1 MRLSTI
7 ALRNVRRHLS
17 RSALLVIAISVTT
30 CVVVTLFLVTKSA
43 EQDLSRK
50 VDQYGANIVVVPRSS
65 DLPLVY
71 GGVQVGGVTYDVE
84 PLSAEDESKI
94 RGIEA
99 RDNLSTIAPKL
110 VERGE
115 VNGEQA
121 LVVGVRW
128 PDELAIKRWWE
139 VVGERPSAADH
150 ALLGSRAA
158 ERLGISAGEDVE
170 IEGETFR
177 VTGVLGSTGTQE
189 DELVYID
196 LATAQRLWDRPGELS
211 LIEVA
216 AYCSTCP
223 IETINAQISAEI
235 PNARVSALLKAAAS
249 REILVGQFRLFSLVL
264 SVLMILV
271 GCLIVLTTTLGSV
284 RDRRGEI
291 GIFRS
296 IGYRRRHIVRIILL
310 ENMTLAFAGAIV
322 GVAAAVLLYGPVAR
336 SVAGVTDTTTLP
348 GMFDLAGAL
357 VVALG
362 VVLVASLYPA
372 RRAAAL
378 SPTLA
383 MRRV

>member
-1 MRLSTI
+1 MRLSSI
-7 ALRNVRRHLS
+7 AMRNVRRHLS
-17 RSALLVIAISVTT
+17 RSALLVVAISVTT
-30 CVVVTLFLVTKSA
+30 CVVVTLFLVTRSA
-43 EQDLSRK
+43 ELDLADK
-50 VDQYGANIVVVPRSS
+50 VDEYGANIVVVPRSS

-84 PLSAEDESKI
+84 PLRSEDEAKI
-94 RGIEA
+94 LSIEDA
-99 RDNLSTIAPKL
+99 ANISTVAPKL
-110 VERGE
+110 VERGD
-115 VNGEQA
+115 VGGTPI

-128 PDELAIKRWWE
+128 PDELTIKRWWSISGDE
-139 VVGERPSAADH
+139 PTGADH

-158 ERLGISAGEDVE
+158 ERLGLAVGDDLELRGES
-170 IEGETFR
+170 FR
-177 VTGVLGSTGTQE
+177 VVGVLDPMGSQE
-189 DELVYID
+189 DDLVYAD
-196 LATAQRLWDRPGELS
+196 LGTVQRLWDRPGELS

-216 AYCSTCP
+216 AWCSTCP
-223 IETINAQISAEI
+223 IETINAEISAEI
-235 PNARVSALLKAAAS
+235 PHARVSALLKAAAS
-249 REILVGQFRLFSLVL
+249 REILVGQFRLFSWVL

-296 IGYRRRHIVRIILL
+296 IGYRRRHIFRIILL
-310 ENMTLAFAGAIV
+310 ENMTLALVGAVI
-322 GVAAAVLLYGPVAR
+322 GIGLAVVIHPPVAR
-336 SVAGVTDTTTLP
+336 LVAGVTDTALP
-348 GMFDLAGAL
+348 GPLDMAIALAAAL
-357 VVALG
+357 A